1 MTPDVAI
8 KVFQF
13 FVLLFALSFKE
24 FAHGWMAARLGDPTA
39 RMLGRVTLNPAK
51 HIDPLGTII
60 MPLIQIIGPLLGFN
74 LFGGNGFF
82 LFGWAKPTPITTRNF
97 AKPVRD
103 DVLSTLA
110 GPASNILLAVVS
122 LIALICVAKFAP
134 LGVDNVHM
142 IMIYSQT
149 HLLIPELIQ
158 RSSIVFPLVVIFYS
172 AITINLFIAIF
183 NLIPLPP
190 LDGARILRHF
200 LPFNALQTFDR
211 LGMFSLFLI
220 FFLGGP
226 IVNFALS
233 PALAIFNGILGNL

>member
-1 MTPDVAI
+1 MTPAFAI
-8 KVFQF
+8 KIMQF
-13 FVLLFALSFKE
+13 FVLLFTLSLKE
-24 FAHGWMAARLGDPTA
+24 CAHGWMAWRLGDPTA

-60 MPLIQIIGPLLGFN
+60 IPLVQIIGPLVGFTF
-74 LFGGNGFF
+74 FGSSGFF

-110 GPASNILLAVVS
+110 GPGSNILFAVFS
-122 LIALICVAKFAP
+122 LIVLVCLARYAP
-134 LGVDNVHM
+134 LGADNVHM
-142 IMIYSQT
+142 MAMGMIS
-149 HLLIPELIQ
+149 PELIQ
-158 RSSIVFPLVVIFYS
+158 RSSVVFPLVVIFYS

-200 LPFNALQTFDR
+200 LPYNALAAYDR
-211 LGMFSLFLI
+211 LGMFSLLLI

-226 IVNFALS
+226 VTSIALS
-233 PALAIFNGILGNL
+233 PALAIFNGILQNI

>member
-1 MTPDVAI
+1 MTPEFAI

-13 FVLLFALSFKE
+13 FVLLFTLSLKE
-24 FAHGWMAARLGDPTA
+24 CAHGWVAGRLGDPTA

-60 MPLIQIIGPLLGFN
+60 FPLVQIIAPMLGFSF
-74 LFGGNGFF
+74 FGGSGFF
-82 LFGWAKPTPITTRNF
+82 LFGWGKPTPITTRNF
-97 AKPVRD
+97 SKPVRD

-110 GPASNILLAVVS
+110 GPLANILFAILS
-122 LIALICVAKFAP
+122 LIILVCLAKFAP
-134 LGVDNVHM
+134 LGADNVHM
-142 IMIYSQT
+142 IAMG
-149 HLLIPELIQ
+149 LISTELIQ

-200 LPFNALQTFDR
+200 LPYNALQTFDR
-211 LGMFSLFLI
+211 LGMFSLLLI

-226 IVNFALS
+226 ITSIALS
-233 PALAIFNGILGNL
+233 PALAIFNGILRNI

>member
-8 KVFQF
+8 RVFQF
-13 FVLLFALSFKE
+13 FVLLFTLSLKE

-60 MPLIQIIGPLLGFN
+60 MPLVQLIGPLLGFR

-110 GPASNILLAVVS
+110 GPAANILFAILS
-122 LIALICVAKFAP
+122 LIVLVCLAKFAP
-134 LGVDNVHM
+134 LGAENVHM
-142 IMIYSQT
+142 MAMGMIST
-149 HLLIPELIQ
+149 ELMQ
-158 RSSIVFPLVVIFYS
+158 RSSFVFPLVVIFYS

-200 LPFNALQTFDR
+200 LPYNALATYDR
-211 LGMFSLFLI
+211 LGMFSLLLI

-226 IVNFALS
+226 ITSIALS
-233 PALAIFNGILGNL
+233 PALAIFNGILQNI